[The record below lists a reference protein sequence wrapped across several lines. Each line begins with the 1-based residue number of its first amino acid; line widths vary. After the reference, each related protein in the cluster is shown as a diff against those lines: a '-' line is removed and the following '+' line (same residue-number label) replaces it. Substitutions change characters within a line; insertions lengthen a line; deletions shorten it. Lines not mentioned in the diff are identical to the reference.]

1 VCGDI
6 NFVNIRLVVIDL
18 FFNSLPNT
26 SVLLTGFIV
35 LMQPYG
41 ALFALSGGHAFI
53 SACCL

>member
-35 LMQPYG
+35 
-41 ALFALSGGHAFI
+41 
-53 SACCL
+53 